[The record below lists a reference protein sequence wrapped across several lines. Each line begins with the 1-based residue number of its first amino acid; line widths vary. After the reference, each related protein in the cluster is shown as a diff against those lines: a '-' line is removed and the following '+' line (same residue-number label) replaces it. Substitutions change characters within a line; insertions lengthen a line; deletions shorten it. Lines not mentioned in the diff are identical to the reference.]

1 MTIKVGDKVPEGM
14 MTVMGAEGPVGISTA
29 DIFDGKKVVLFA
41 VPGAFTPTC
50 SMAHLPGFVVHVDAI
65 KAKGVDTVACMS
77 VNDVFVMDAW
87 GKAANAE
94 HLVMLADGNGDFT
107 KGMDMLTDR
116 SEAGMG
122 MRSFRYSMY
131 VNNNEIVKIFKDE
144 NGKFDVSDA
153 GTMINFLKSL
163 NA

>member
-1 MTIKVGDKVPEGM
+1 MSNKIPNVNFVFRIDSKYVEKNTDDLF
-14 MTVMGAEGPVGISTA
+14 SN
-29 DIFDGKKVVLFA
+29 KKVVLFA
-41 VPGAFTPTC
+41 LPGAFTPTC
-50 SMAHLPGFVVHVDAI
+50 SDYHLPSYEDKYDEIKKHGIDEIYCLSMNDPFVQNIWKKNFNI
-65 KAKGVDTVACMS
+65 KK
-77 VNDVFVMDAW
+77 VNFIP
-87 GKAANAE
+87 
-94 HLVMLADGNGDFT
+94 DGNGDFT